1 MSDDPRRGWEA
12 VDRYLTRLLVPADP
26 VLEAALEAS
35 ARAGLPAIQITPI
48 QGRLLELLARAVG
61 ARDILEIGTL
71 GGYSTIWLAR
81 TLPPGGR
88 LVTMEIEP
96 RHLEVARANVERA
109 GLSGVVD
116 FRLGPARETIRRLAA
131 EGRQF
136 DLIFLDADR
145 PGYPDYFR
153 AAMELSH
160 PGTLLVADNVVRN
173 GLVADGSSDDPQVAG
188 VRRYLE
194 LMAAEPRVVGTV
206 LQTVGEK
213 GHDGLAIGLVIG

>member
-1 MSDDPRRGWEA
+1 MSSDPRRDWEA
-12 VDRYLTRLLVPADP
+12 VDRYLTRLLAPADP
-26 VLEAALEAS
+26 VLDAALEAS
-35 ARAGLPAIQITPI
+35 AQAGLPAIQVTPV
-48 QGRLLELLARAVG
+48 QGRLLQLLACAVR
-61 ARDILEIGTL
+61 ARDILEVGTL

-88 LVTMEIEP
+88 LVTLEIEP
-96 RHLEVARANVERA
+96 RHVEVARANVERA
-109 GLSGVVD
+109 GLSDRVD
-116 FRLGPARETIRRLAA
+116 FRLGPARESVRRLI
-131 EGRQF
+131 EERRQF

-153 AAMELSH
+153 ASMELSH

-173 GLVADGSSDDPQVAG
+173 GLVADDSCDDPQVTG

-194 LMAAEPRVVGTV
+194 LMAAEPRVIGTV

-213 GHDGLAIGLVIG
+213 GHDGVAIGLVTG